1 MAADHRFWHYIR
13 YYCFF
18 SGSIPRKLLESWKTA
33 ASDNYFDLCSTAQT
47 VQKLR
52 GNLDLGLFISLTFLS
67 TIGFA
72 VDLQQF
78 IGSAFMMT
86 MYVLCM
92 LVGCIL
98 LHLVI
103 CRLLKI
109 KYEYVVLSMVGCIV
123 DGPTSSLTAAGANWK
138 SLINVGLIMG
148 VLAGAAG
155 NHVGIFVAYTVRT
168 ICGL

>member
-1 MAADHRFWHYIR
+1 
-13 YYCFF
+13 
-18 SGSIPRKLLESWKTA
+18 
-33 ASDNYFDLCSTAQT
+33 
-47 VQKLR
+47 
-52 GNLDLGLFISLTFLS
+52 
-67 TIGFA
+67 
-72 VDLQQF
+72 
-78 IGSAFMMT
+78 MMT

-109 KYEYVVLSMVGCIV
+109 TYEYVVLSMVGCIV

-155 NHVGIFVAYTVRT
+155 NYVGIFVAYTVRT